1 MSLTTVPLQLLD
13 LSNNLLT
20 GDIPVNGSFSLFTP
34 ISFANNLLH
43 ISPSAPPPPTR
54 DTPRTSSGD
63 GANGVIVGA
72 IVAAAA
78 LLVVVPA
85 TALNLWRRK
94 TQQDHFFDVAGW
106 SIRRHVSSM
115 CAQKIF
121 SARAAS
127 CH

>member
-1 MSLTTVPLQLLD
+1 MYFFQRTWTDHFLT
-13 LSNNLLT
+13 
-20 GDIPVNGSFSLFTP
+20 F
-34 ISFANNLLH
+34 
-43 ISPSAPPPPTR
+43 SAP
-54 DTPRTSSGD
+54 GD

-115 CAQKIF
+115 CGISRF
-121 SARAAS
+121 YVTLI
-127 CH
+127 